1 MNAPARSAADEAVQT
16 RPDRVRGAAAAQA
29 TTGRPD
35 RAAPDRHRPPNDSI
49 AFGPFILLSAFLAVL
64 AVASARFETPLLTT
78 LGLVVASILSA
89 LAGWQAQKMLLR
101 QSNDLEARLVAER
114 ACVERLTDKLWEAE
128 EREGHHAGLADTLG
142 DLVVHRD
149 RQGRITYA
157 NAALASLFHKSP
169 EDLMGRTFADL
180 GVARDALPDGG
191 DPASDHILTGDVAL
205 RTPSG
210 TRWYAWNEHVVREEK
225 TGAVTR
231 RAVARDITAR
241 KAAEDEIVK
250 ARHRAESGSAA
261 KSRFLA
267 MVSHE
272 IRTPL
277 HGILGM
283 ARLISDTDLTSE
295 QRTYAEAVSRSG
307 AALLSLIE
315 DLLDFS
321 QIEAGR
327 LSLVP
332 QPTSVRGLVEEV
344 SELLAPRAY
353 DKGLGLGSHVASDV
367 PTMVSIDGNR
377 VRQVLL
383 NLAGNAI
390 KFTETGGVLISAT
403 VAGDAGEGRWLALSV
418 SDSGAGLSAEEQGR
432 IFREFE
438 QARSGA
444 DRPHGGVGLGLAIS
458 QRIAAAMNATISVR
472 SEEGRGA
479 IFTLAIPLA
488 GTEADGAEPPAG
500 SGASVLAGRN
510 YLVISPHREEAE
522 GLVMTLR
529 DRGAH
534 CIFAERLAEIGGQ
547 AETQFDAV
555 LADAALDR
563 EGEPLLRQLAE
574 AGIGAAR
581 GIVMLRPQ
589 DKGTLVSHKSRGFD
603 AFLVRPVREET
614 LLRLLLGYEMASPAA
629 GERRDRHGGDLP
641 LGGAKLDVLLA
652 EDNEISA
659 ALAKAALDRAGHRV
673 VVARDGQEAMDAF
686 NLALANAAPF
696 DVALIDLHMPRVE
709 GLDVLTAI
717 RRFEAGRDLW
727 PTPIVVLSADGQ
739 AATREKALAAG
750 ATRFLTKPVDP
761 FDLIRAIAEAR
772 GGGDTQAEQAGQ
784 AVNS

>member
-1 MNAPARSAADEAVQT
+1 MNAPARPASDEAART
-16 RPDRVRGAAAAQA
+16 RAQRAGDSAAAQA
-29 TTGRPD
+29 PAGRPD
-35 RAAPDRHRPPNDSI
+35 RALPRTGRPPNDSI

-64 AVASARFETPLLTT
+64 AVASARFATPLLTT
-78 LGLVVASILSA
+78 VGLVMASVLAA
-89 LAGWQAQKMLLR
+89 LAGWQAQKMLVR
-101 QSNDLEARLVAER
+101 QSSDLEARLASEH
-114 ACVERLTDKLWEAE
+114 ASVERLTDRLWEAE

-149 RQGRITYA
+149 HQGRISYA
-157 NAALASLFHKSP
+157 NAALASLFHKTP
-169 EDLMGRTFADL
+169 EDLVGRTLPDL
-180 GVARDALPDGG
+180 GVARDALPENGE
-191 DPASDHILTGDVAL
+191 PAGDHILTGDVAL

-210 TRWYAWNEHVVREEK
+210 TRWYAWNEHVVRDEK
-225 TGAVTR
+225 TGAVLR
-231 RAVARDITAR
+231 RAVARDITDR
-241 KAAEDEIVK
+241 KAAEAEIVE
-250 ARHRAESGSAA
+250 ARRRAESANAA

-283 ARLISDTDLTSE
+283 ARLIADTELTSE

-327 LSLVP
+327 LSLAP

-353 DKGLGLGSHVASDV
+353 DKGLGLGSHVAGDV
-367 PTMVSIDGNR
+367 PEHLSLDANR

-390 KFTETGGVLISAT
+390 KFTEAGGVLLSAAIS
-403 VAGDAGEGRWLALSV
+403 GGAGEGRWLTLSV
-418 SDSGAGLSAEEQGR
+418 SDSGPGLSAAAQNR

-438 QARSGA
+438 QAHSGA
-444 DRPHGGVGLGLAIS
+444 ARPHDGVGLGLAIS
-458 QRIAAAMNATISVR
+458 QRIAAAMNGTISVR
-472 SEEGRGA
+472 SEEGQGA
-479 IFTLAIPLA
+479 VFTLAIPLL
-488 GTEADGAEPPAG
+488 EALADTSEPSSSAG
-500 SGASVLAGRN
+500 SPVLAGRS
-510 YLVISPHREEAE
+510 YLVISPHREETE

-529 DRGAH
+529 ERGAR
-534 CIFAERLAEIGGQ
+534 CVFAQCLAEIGGQ
-547 AETQFDAV
+547 AETHFDAV

-563 EGEPLLRQLAE
+563 DGEPLLRQLSE

-589 DKGTLVSHKSRGFD
+589 DKGALVSHKSRGFE

-614 LLRLLLGYEMASPAA
+614 LLRLLLGYDMAERSAA
-629 GERRDRHGGDLP
+629 ERQGRHELGP
-641 LGGAKLDVLLA
+641 QPGGARLDVLVA
-652 EDNEISA
+652 EDNEIGA
-659 ALAKAALDRAGHRV
+659 ALAKAALERAGHRV
-673 VVARDGQEAMDAF
+673 VLARDGQDAMDAF

-696 DVALIDLHMPRVE
+696 DVAIIDLHMPRVD

-727 PTPIVVLSADGQ
+727 PTPVVVLSADGQ
-739 AATREKALAAG
+739 AKTREEALAAG
-750 ATRFLTKPVDP
+750 ATMFLTKPVDP
-761 FDLIRAIAEAR
+761 FELLRAIAAAR
-772 GGGDTQAEQAGQ
+772 GQTEPAMQTGTSG
-784 AVNS
+784 